1 MMKLRI
7 TALAL
12 CLSFVLGMALPCALA
27 EDDGAPKLKST
38 QCALLGDMGSG
49 RILFNIDAYSRRE
62 PASLTKIMTLLLAVE
77 AIEAGTASPDD
88 MVTASAAC
96 KTGLEHDSSTA
107 YIDRGETMSLRDL
120 LYCAALASA
129 NEACNIIAEH
139 VAGSIS
145 AFVERMNTRAAEL
158 GCSGTHFANTHGM
171 PDDNHYTTARDI
183 FLIACEGMRHQ
194 LFAQL
199 VGCREYTTSATN
211 DSPARV
217 LESSNALIT
226 PDSPY
231 SDKYVYPGAVGI
243 KTGYTEKAG
252 YCLVSAVQRDGVN
265 VIAVVL
271 GADGDTANKE
281 FDSFADTVTLL
292 DWCFENYSYRSIV
305 ERGYPAA
312 AQPIEKD
319 GRRGEITLVCSQE
332 INALAAKE
340 LDASKLKSEVT
351 LYAQTLTD
359 VPAEGTELGAVTFSD
374 PNDSTVYGTV
384 TLVSHGEAQFEEPE
398 PRAKARNGHSLLD
411 RGVSAAGVYPAP
423 RPPQPQDARKA
434 ALNLMPHSQGSVHS
448 FCTNIEHSPGM
459 RNATVS
465 TIVSNRATAINV

>member
-12 CLSFVLGMALPCALA
+12 CLSLVLGMALPCALA
-27 EDDGAPKLKST
+27 EDDGAPKLKSA

-77 AIEAGTASPDD
+77 AIEAGTASTDD

-96 KTGLEHDSSTA
+96 ITGLELDSSTA

-139 VAGSIS
+139 ISGSIS

-312 AQPIEKD
+312 VQPIEKD

-332 INALAAKE
+332 INALAEKA
-340 LDASKLKSEVT
+340 LDAAKLKS
-351 LYAQTLTD
+351 
-359 VPAEGTELGAVTFSD
+359 
-374 PNDSTVYGTV
+374 
-384 TLVSHGEAQFEEPE
+384 
-398 PRAKARNGHSLLD
+398 
-411 RGVSAAGVYPAP
+411 
-423 RPPQPQDARKA
+423 
-434 ALNLMPHSQGSVHS
+434 
-448 FCTNIEHSPGM
+448 
-459 RNATVS
+459 
-465 TIVSNRATAINV
+465 

>member
-7 TALAL
+7 TALTL
-12 CLSFVLGMALPCALA
+12 CLSLVLGMALPCALA
-27 EDDGAPKLKST
+27 EDDGAPKLKSA

-139 VAGSIS
+139 ISGSIS

-271 GADGDTANKE
+271 GADGDAAAKE

-319 GRRGEITLVCSQE
+319 GRRGELTLVCAQE
-332 INALAAKE
+332 INALAEKA
-340 LDASKLKSEVT
+340 LDGVCYGVEMQGATSIALTKLDVLSYMDKIPLCAHYEIDGV
-351 LYAQTLTD
+351 QTD
-359 VPAEGTELGAVTFSD
+359 DFPF
-374 PNDSTVYGTV
+374 PI
-384 TLVSHGEAQFEEPE
+384 
-398 PRAKARNGHSLLD
+398 LLD
-411 RGVSAAGVYPAP
+411 RAKPVMEYMPGWQCDISGARRWEDLPEAARSYVEYVEKAIGCPIGYVSVGAE
-423 RPPQPQDARKA
+423 RESLILR
-434 ALNLMPHSQGSVHS
+434 
-448 FCTNIEHSPGM
+448 
-459 RNATVS
+459 
-465 TIVSNRATAINV
+465 

>member
-1 MMKLRI
+1 
-7 TALAL
+7 
-12 CLSFVLGMALPCALA
+12 
-27 EDDGAPKLKST
+27 
-38 QCALLGDMGSG
+38 
-49 RILFNIDAYSRRE
+49 
-62 PASLTKIMTLLLAVE
+62 
-77 AIEAGTASPDD
+77 
-88 MVTASAAC
+88 
-96 KTGLEHDSSTA
+96 
-107 YIDRGETMSLRDL
+107 
-120 LYCAALASA
+120 
-129 NEACNIIAEH
+129 
-139 VAGSIS
+139 
-145 AFVERMNTRAAEL
+145 MNTRAAEL

-231 SDKYVYPGAVGI
+231 SDKYVYPGAVGV

-312 AQPIEKD
+312 VQPIEKD

-332 INALAAKE
+332 INALAEKA
-340 LDASKLKSEVT
+340 LDAAKLKSEVT

-374 PNDSTVYGTV
+374 PNDGTVYGTV

-398 PRAKARNGHSLLD
+398 PQA
-411 RGVSAAGVYPAP
+411 V
-423 RPPQPQDARKA
+423 RPQELSREQK
-434 ALNLMPHSQGSVHS
+434 L
-448 FCTNIEHSPGM
+448 
-459 RNATVS
+459 ATV
-465 TIVSNRATAINV
+465 IVCSIAVFLLLVFILLLVRRGRRMRGKRR

>member
-7 TALAL
+7 TALTL
-12 CLSFVLGMALPCALA
+12 CLSLVLGMALPCALA
-27 EDDGAPKLKST
+27 EDDGAPKLKSA

-139 VAGSIS
+139 ISGSIS

-231 SDKYVYPGAVGI
+231 SDKYVYPA
-243 KTGYTEKAG
+243 
-252 YCLVSAVQRDGVN
+252 
-265 VIAVVL
+265 
-271 GADGDTANKE
+271 
-281 FDSFADTVTLL
+281 
-292 DWCFENYSYRSIV
+292 RS
-305 ERGYPAA
+305 
-312 AQPIEKD
+312 
-319 GRRGEITLVCSQE
+319 
-332 INALAAKE
+332 
-340 LDASKLKSEVT
+340 ASK
-351 LYAQTLTD
+351 
-359 VPAEGTELGAVTFSD
+359 PATPKRPAI
-374 PNDSTVYGTV
+374 
-384 TLVSHGEAQFEEPE
+384 AW
-398 PRAKARNGHSLLD
+398 
-411 RGVSAAGVYPAP
+411 SAPC
-423 RPPQPQDARKA
+423 
-434 ALNLMPHSQGSVHS
+434 S
-448 FCTNIEHSPGM
+448 
-459 RNATVS
+459 
-465 TIVSNRATAINV
+465 ATA

>member
-7 TALAL
+7 TALTL
-12 CLSFVLGMALPCALA
+12 CLILVLGMALPCALA
-27 EDDGAPKLKST
+27 EDDGAPKLKSA

-139 VAGSIS
+139 ISGSIS

-183 FLIACEGMRHQ
+183 FLIACEGMRHR

-211 DSPARV
+211 
-217 LESSNALIT
+217 
-226 PDSPY
+226 
-231 SDKYVYPGAVGI
+231 VYPGAVGI

-271 GADGDTANKE
+271 GADGDAAAKE

-312 AQPIEKD
+312 TQPIEKD

-332 INALAAKE
+332 INALAEKA
-340 LDASKLKSEVT
+340 LDSSKLKSEVT
-351 LYAQTLTD
+351 LYAETLTD
-359 VPAEGTELGAVTFSD
+359 VPAEGTELGTVTFSD
-374 PNDSTVYGTV
+374 PGDGTVYGTV
-384 TLVSHGEAQFEEPE
+384 TLVSQGEARFEEPE
-398 PRAKARNGHSLLD
+398 PQT
-411 RGVSAAGVYPAP
+411 V
-423 RPPQPQDARKA
+423 RPQELSREQK
-434 ALNLMPHSQGSVHS
+434 L
-448 FCTNIEHSPGM
+448 
-459 RNATVS
+459 ATV
-465 TIVSNRATAINV
+465 IVCSIAVFLLLVFILLLVHRSRRMRRKRR

>member
-7 TALAL
+7 TALTI
-12 CLSFVLGMALPCALA
+12 CLSLVLGMALPCALA
-27 EDDGAPKLKST
+27 EDDGAPKLKSA

-139 VAGSIS
+139 ISGSIS

-183 FLIACEGMRHQ
+183 FLIACEGMRHR

-271 GADGDTANKE
+271 GADGDAASKE

-305 ERGYPAA
+305 ERDAA
-312 AQPIEKD
+312 DRKGRQARRDNARVLAGDKRACGKGAGRGNAQKRGHALCGDAD
-319 GRRGEITLVCSQE
+319 GCSGRGH
-332 INALAAKE
+332 
-340 LDASKLKSEVT
+340 
-351 LYAQTLTD
+351 
-359 VPAEGTELGAVTFSD
+359 GAWQGHVFR
-374 PNDSTVYGTV
+374 
-384 TLVSHGEAQFEEPE
+384 
-398 PRAKARNGHSLLD
+398 PR
-411 RGVSAAGVYPAP
+411 
-423 RPPQPQDARKA
+423 
-434 ALNLMPHSQGSVHS
+434 
-448 FCTNIEHSPGM
+448 
-459 RNATVS
+459 
-465 TIVSNRATAINV
+465 

>member
-12 CLSFVLGMALPCALA
+12 CLSLVLGMALPCALA

-77 AIEAGTASPDD
+77 AIEAGTASTDD

-199 VGCREYTTSATN
+199 VGCRKYTTSATN

-231 SDKYVYPGAVGI
+231 SDKYVYSGAVGI

-312 AQPIEKD
+312 VQPIEKD

-332 INALAAKE
+332 INALAEKA
-340 LDASKLKSEVT
+340 LDAAKLKSEVT

-374 PNDSTVYGTV
+374 PNDGTVYGTV
-384 TLVSHGEAQFEEPE
+384 TLVSQGEARFEEPE
-398 PRAKARNGHSLLD
+398 TQS
-411 RGVSAAGVYPAP
+411 V
-423 RPPQPQDARKA
+423 RPQELSREQK
-434 ALNLMPHSQGSVHS
+434 L
-448 FCTNIEHSPGM
+448 
-459 RNATVS
+459 ATV
-465 TIVSNRATAINV
+465 IVCSIAVFLLLVFILLLVRRSRRMRGKRR